1 MVSEQITLQEENTSL
16 YFAGEKEFAV
26 SYFKANRMS
35 FYGLRLEY
43 SLQRSLNYIDWKDKM
58 EALLEDNGLK
68 DFIEKYIP
76 NPPVVDAQD
85 LAKWRKCVAKAR
97 RIILE

>member
-1 MVSEQITLQEENTSL
+1 
-16 YFAGEKEFAV
+16 
-26 SYFKANRMS
+26 
-35 FYGLRLEY
+35 
-43 SLQRSLNYIDWKDKM
+43 M